1 MAWRFADL
9 PVRTK
14 FLITLGI
21 PVVGLVLL
29 IGKQV
34 DGSIKRRNVLGYI
47 SAQSRNI
54 ELLSSVLDELQ
65 RESAL
70 STGYLTGLGAT
81 EQRLTL
87 QHTRSDRAIAALAD
101 PTLELDAAVASPG
114 AFAGLEILRQRILD
128 KRISARD
135 SQFAYRRMRSEVLDG
150 LTSVAKLALD
160 PETKD
165 RLYSHLSLL
174 QAKESLAQLRS
185 MLTLAFHGEP
195 FDRSDVGQVNEQLA
209 QYETNMRL
217 FERGAPPDLLES
229 YRTTFEGA
237 DVNLMRSILGTIQEK
252 HDLSDVPL
260 AAPEWWNMSMGAMDK
275 LKAVE
280 VRSIALINANT
291 AANLR
296 DAETRLLIV
305 LLSLLGVVGAV
316 SVMAVVITR
325 GIRSTVNEVTRSASA
340 LALGDVTAQ
349 VRVDSADEIGQMARS
364 FNRMSDHIRSL
375 AGSAE
380 AIGRGNYDTPIDTRG
395 EQDTLGNALTRMRD
409 NLRAARA
416 RDVEQNQ
423 ALQDEKVKLERANDR
438 ISTLIK
444 EIHHRVK
451 NNLQVV
457 ASLLRLQ
464 SATLEDPGLKQAFEQ
479 SQSRV
484 RSMALIHE
492 KLYKG
497 DVFAKVDLATYLKE
511 LFAELVQL
519 NNVRDSIHYRTTID
533 PGLSVDLNTM
543 VPLGLLLNE
552 LITNSFKH
560 AFNEREG
567 GRIELAIHAAGDHAY
582 DLVYADDGTGIPAE
596 KLQAGNSTLGMS
608 LIESLVEQLN
618 GHLAAEGGSTGTRY
632 HIRFKAI

>member
-65 RESAL
+65 RESSM

-81 EQRLTL
+81 GQRLTV
-87 QHTRSDRAIAALAD
+87 QDTHTDEAIAALAD
-101 PTLELDAAVASPG
+101 PALELEPDIAAPS
-114 AFAGLEILRQRILD
+114 AFAGMEILRQRVLE
-128 KRISARD
+128 KRVSAREAQ
-135 SQFAYRRMRSEVLDG
+135 SSYRRMRAQVLDG
-150 LTSVAKLALD
+150 LNRVAKLALD

-185 MLTLAFHGEP
+185 LLTLAFNGEP
-195 FDRSDVGQVNEQLA
+195 FGEADRGLMNEQLA

-217 FERGAPPDLLES
+217 FERTAPPDLFEL
-229 YRTTFEGA
+229 YRTTFQGA

-252 HDLSDVPL
+252 RNMSGLSV
-260 AAPEWWNMSMGAMDK
+260 AAQEWWDMSMGAMDK
-275 LKAVE
+275 LKTVE
-280 VRSIALINANT
+280 DRSIASIKANT

-305 LLSLLGVVGAV
+305 LFSLVGVVSAV

-364 FNRMSDHIRSL
+364 FNRMSEHIRSL

-380 AIGRGNYDTPIDTRG
+380 SIGRGNYDTPIDTRG
-395 EQDTLGNALTRMRD
+395 DQDTLGNALTRMRE
-409 NLRAARA
+409 NLKAARV
-416 RDVEQNQ
+416 RDLEQNQ
-423 ALQDEKVKLERANDR
+423 ALQSEKEKLERANER

-464 SATLEDPGLKQAFEQ
+464 SATLDDESLKQAFEQ

-497 DVFAKVDLATYLKE
+497 DVFAQVDLATYLKE

-519 NNVRDSIHYRTTID
+519 SNVRDTIRYRTVID

-560 AFNEREG
+560 AFNGREQG
-567 GRIELAIHAAGDHAY
+567 LVELAIHEAGERTY
-582 DLVYADDGTGIPAE
+582 DLIYSDDGTGIPPE
-596 KLQAGNSTLGMS
+596 KLQGESTTLGMS
-608 LIESLVEQLN
+608 LIESLVDQLN
-618 GHLAAEGGSTGTRY
+618 GHLTVEGGADGTRY